1 MQLLHSEAVLA
12 LLGLAAVYCG
22 MKLLSLVLKLW
33 TPKNRAMTLDE
44 KQLGKWRVLA
54 SLEALSLL
62 CLFLGLLLGLA
73 VNSVCF
79 LLAAAGAVAFMICKA
94 LLMKKFP
101 YIDPATVKKS
111 GKKKKK

>member
-1 MQLLHSEAVLA
+1 MQLLQSEAVLT
-12 LLGLAAVYCG
+12 LLGIAAVYCG
-22 MKLLSLVLKLW
+22 LKLIFLVFKLW
-33 TPKNRAMTLDE
+33 TPRNRTMTLDE

-54 SLEALSLL
+54 SLEALSLG

-79 LLAAAGAVAFMICKA
+79 ALAAAGAVAFVICKA

-111 GKKKKK
+111 GKKKKR